1 MEFNLDNVVDG
12 WKYFVGS
19 YYYSNGQQQ
28 TLKISSSYTVI
39 FPEEPQFVLGDV
51 DGNGL
56 VEIADVTE
64 LIDYL
69 LSGGTIG
76 MDAADMD
83 QDGEVSISD
92 VSAIIDFLLSN

>member
-1 MEFNLDNVVDG
+1 M
-12 WKYFVGS
+12 
-19 YYYSNGQQQ
+19 
-28 TLKISSSYTVI
+28 
-39 FPEEPQFVLGDV
+39 

-83 QDGEVSISD
+83 LDGEVSISD